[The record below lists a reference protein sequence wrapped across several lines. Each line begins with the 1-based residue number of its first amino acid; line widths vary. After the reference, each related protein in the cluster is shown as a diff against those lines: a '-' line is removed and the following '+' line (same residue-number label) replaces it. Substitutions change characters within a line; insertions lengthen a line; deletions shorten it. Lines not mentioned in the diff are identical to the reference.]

1 MLENLVSGKATPFCL
16 QVKNISP
23 QTVYTEEDFSIE
35 NYRDWGLSAEDLRR
49 VKELMIGEPVEPAD
63 FTDSELKS
71 AGYKSWKRSLCRPQS
86 MVEAALAVLLDEQA
100 PKRPIKHWDIAT
112 RQSRH

>member
-1 MLENLVSGKATPFCL
+1 MLENTFSGRATTFCL
-16 QVKNISP
+16 QVKSISP

-71 AGYKSWKRSLCRPQS
+71 AGYKSWKQYEVC
-86 MVEAALAVLLDEQA
+86 AALRA
-100 PKRPIKHWDIAT
+100 W
-112 RQSRH
+112 